1 MIITCPVEWPMP
13 PAFMPTF
20 EQAWQDRQVEFLPN
34 YALERIETNDNDHDD
49 SMTTLHYKNRKTIQA
64 TVAWTTWPLRAPD
77 LVRNALPETCLHN
90 GFVKVDKAVHTVQG
104 ATENL
109 ENVHVVG
116 DCCHVPVEGDLNIPK
131 AGEFAWKMGRSVG
144 EAIWRKYQT
153 GASSHSETTMGKE
166 ESPMVIDRRAAC
178 IAEIGHGKGL
188 ALVSDLSAFCQ
199 GTGDPHFEIQP
210 SDTGEK
216 EKVDWVNSYYQTI
229 FGEEVAPLLAPKTGE
244 VSGDAEA
251 EQTTSRKR
259 TREEGDDNLPGN
271 KS

>member
-1 MIITCPVEWPMP
+1 M
-13 PAFMPTF
+13 
-20 EQAWQDRQVEFLPN
+20 
-34 YALERIETNDNDHDD
+34 ERPF
-49 SMTTLHYKNRKTIQA
+49 QA

-77 LVRNALPETCLHN
+77 LVRNALPGTCLHN

-104 ATENL
+104 VTYDF
-109 ENVHVVG
+109 ENVHIVG
-116 DCCHVPVEGDLNIPK
+116 DCCHVPVEGDLIIPK

-153 GASSHSETTMGKE
+153 VSCSHSETTREKE
-166 ESPMVIDRRAAC
+166 ESPLVIDRRAAC

-199 GTGDPHFEIQP
+199 ATGDPHFEIHP

-229 FGEEVAPLLAPKTGE
+229 FGKDVAPLLAPKTGA
-244 VSGDAEA
+244 VSSGDGET

-259 TREEGDDNLPGN
+259 TREEG
-271 KS
+271 